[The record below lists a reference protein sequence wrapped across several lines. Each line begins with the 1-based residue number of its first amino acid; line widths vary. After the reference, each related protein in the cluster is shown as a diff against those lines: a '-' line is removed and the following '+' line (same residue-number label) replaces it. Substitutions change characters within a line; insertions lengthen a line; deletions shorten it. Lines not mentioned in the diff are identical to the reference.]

1 MKTVCMFFTGDWMLR
16 LTSNDM
22 MLKSLKVSNWSSWSD
37 GRQNSLPDQQDG
49 EEIGKYNC
57 SFNLLES
64 MKSLALE
71 ARHICTVTDYF

>member
-1 MKTVCMFFTGDWMLR
+1 MTWCWNLWRFPIEAV
-16 LTSNDM
+16 
-22 MLKSLKVSNWSSWSD
+22 D
-37 GRQNSLPDQQDG
+37 GRQNSLPDQEDG